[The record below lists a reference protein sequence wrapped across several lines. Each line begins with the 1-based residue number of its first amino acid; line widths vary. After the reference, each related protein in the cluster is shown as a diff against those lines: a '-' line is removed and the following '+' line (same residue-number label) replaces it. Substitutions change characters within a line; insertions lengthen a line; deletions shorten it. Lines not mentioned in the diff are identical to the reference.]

1 MKNDYIFVAINLNT
15 FSQLRSTD
23 SKCPSVQI
31 TFTNDINVL
40 YLAANMLEQDTT
52 DRFDTEELALYLK
65 KRFVHCGRECRS
77 GKSAFPWELC
87 GRSGVRIWTDF

>member
-1 MKNDYIFVAINLNT
+1 
-15 FSQLRSTD
+15 
-23 SKCPSVQI
+23 
-31 TFTNDINVL
+31 
-40 YLAANMLEQDTT
+40 MLEQDTT

-65 KRFVHCGRECRS
+65 KRFMHCGRKCRS

>member
-1 MKNDYIFVAINLNT
+1 M
-15 FSQLRSTD
+15 
-23 SKCPSVQI
+23 QI

-52 DRFDTEELALYLK
+52 GRFDTEELALYLK
-65 KRFVHCGRECRS
+65 KRFVHCGRKCRS